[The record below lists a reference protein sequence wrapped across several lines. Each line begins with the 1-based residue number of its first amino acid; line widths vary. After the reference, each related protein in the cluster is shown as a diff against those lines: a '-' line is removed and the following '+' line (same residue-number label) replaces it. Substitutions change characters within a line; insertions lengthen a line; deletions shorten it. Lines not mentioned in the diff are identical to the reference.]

1 MRAYEFI
8 TEVTI
13 DVPDMMVTV
22 QVPLSALGCS
32 PETTDTNDDTPVSR
46 TRPKTIEQPGLRR
59 GKNGKTK
66 WSPPLQQHL
75 DTMKDSVQTDGTA
88 SVIGQ
93 RPSVI

>member
-8 TEVTI
+8 TEVKI
-13 DVPDMMVTV
+13 DIPDQMVTV
-22 QVPLSALGCS
+22 QVPLSTLRTSA
-32 PETTDTNDDTPVSR
+32 PEYEEVAPVEPVRRMRPTT
-46 TRPKTIEQPGLRR
+46 EEPGLRR

-75 DTMKDSVQTDGTA
+75 DTMKDSVQDDGSV